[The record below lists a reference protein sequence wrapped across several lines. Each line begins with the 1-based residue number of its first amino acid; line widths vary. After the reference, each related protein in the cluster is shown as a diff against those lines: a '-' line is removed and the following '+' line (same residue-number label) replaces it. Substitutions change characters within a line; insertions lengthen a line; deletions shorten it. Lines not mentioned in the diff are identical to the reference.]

1 MPPMPAISILVA
13 GVGNLFLRD
22 DGWGCEVVRR
32 LAAEPLPEGVR
43 AVDFGVGGVHL
54 AYELLEG
61 VDLLVL
67 VDVIGRGVAPGT
79 VSLVEVDP
87 DALPGAQIDSHA
99 MDPGAVLANVRALGG
114 IPPPTLL
121 VGCEPADLGEGIGL
135 SPATEAAVEPALR
148 MLRDVL
154 WRPSVVGGTD
164 VTVDVGGADVTAD
177 VGGTDVTADAIN
189 DPEMT

>member
-1 MPPMPAISILVA
+1 MPPMPAISVLVA

-154 WRPSVVGGTD
+154 WRPSVVGSPD
-164 VTVDVGGADVTAD
+164 VTADVTAD
-177 VGGTDVTADAIN
+177 ATAEAIN